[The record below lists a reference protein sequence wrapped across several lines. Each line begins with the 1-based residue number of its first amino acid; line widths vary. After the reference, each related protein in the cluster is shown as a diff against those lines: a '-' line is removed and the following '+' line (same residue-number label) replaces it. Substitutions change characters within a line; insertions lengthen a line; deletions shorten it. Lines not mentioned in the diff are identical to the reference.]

1 MADRAAFKKGIIVNA
16 YDSDHHPLQPVK
28 NGVKPAAKPEDSGDD
43 DEDNDSEEESKD
55 GAEVF
60 FIYYLDAL
68 SFSECFSFFYID
80 LFAKNRELFVQVSGS
95 FVFTRWRK

>member
-1 MADRAAFKKGIIVNA
+1 MADMVAFKKGIIENA

-43 DEDNDSEEESKD
+43 DDDDDSEEESKE

-60 FIYYLDAL
+60 FIYNLDAL
-68 SFSECFSFFYID
+68 SFKWKSKS
-80 LFAKNRELFVQVSGS
+80 KNC
-95 FVFTRWRK
+95 